1 MALEKALE
9 KTSGTTSGVT
19 SGVTLPLAPSTWAPT
34 NPPAPTNPLEFLYI
48 VWYIPSRATSTASRV
63 FHYESSDMQKVIA
76 RAKRHCEC
84 QSFRFLRVEQFVAD
98 LDKLDNFMLDKNG

>member
-1 MALEKALE
+1 MALE
-9 KTSGTTSGVT
+9 KTSVTTSGA
-19 SGVTLPLAPSTWAPT
+19 TLPL
-34 NPPAPTNPLEFLYI
+34 APTNPLEFLYI
-48 VWYIPSRATSTASRV
+48 VWYIPSRSTSTASRV

>member
-1 MALEKALE
+1 MALNTTSGA
-9 KTSGTTSGVT
+9 TSGTT
-19 SGVTLPLAPSTWAPT
+19 LPL
-34 NPPAPTNPLEFLYI
+34 APTNPLEFLYI
-48 VWYIPSRATSTASRV
+48 VWYIPSRSTSTASRV